1 MQMRYRWVTAISIC
15 VLLLCMAIP
24 RPAAGG
30 DSTKALSVIVD
41 TIADRSDEA
50 QAIAE
55 YLRAVGV
62 SAEVR
67 VWEWSAL
74 KERILAGERQMYL
87 TDWGSAYFDP
97 FDLAVPKLKT
107 GDRGNYSFYSNPRFD
122 AALDTALA
130 VRDHEARRRAYF
142 EAQKILRPDAPWVF
156 GYSLRE
162 TEAARADVLDWQPS
176 MDSRMNLHDVGL
188 KRGDTIV
195 VGMAA
200 DGMLTLDPAAYRDR
214 ATETVIRNMFDGL
227 VTRTVDGRIVP
238 EIAESWSAVSDTE
251 YIFRIRRGVKFHN
264 GDALTADD
272 VVFSFDRVI
281 RDGAMGGRTSPR
293 KGLLGPLA
301 AVEKVDSHT
310 IKVRLSSPFPVLLQA
325 MVHVQIV
332 PRDYLMRVGDDA
344 FARKPVG
351 CGPFRFVEG
360 RLDDKVVM
368 ERFDGY
374 YGGSPDL
381 PPVGSARV
389 TRAIFRMMPDPT
401 VRVAAL
407 KTGEVHIIQTVPA
420 HLASSLARDR
430 NLQVKSAEGTRV
442 YCIEMNCARPPFDD
456 VRVRVAVNHAIDWD
470 AILTAI
476 YLGSATR
483 LATAFLPSGFGYDA
497 ELAPYSYDPN
507 KARALL
513 AEAGYGGR

>member
-1 MQMRYRWVTAISIC
+1 MSMKYRWMTAISIG
-15 VLLLCMAIP
+15 LLLACTAVSLP
-24 RPAAGG
+24 VAGSG
-30 DSTKALSVIVD
+30 PSKALSVIVD
-41 TIADRSDEA
+41 TTADRSDEA
-50 QAIAE
+50 QAIVE
-55 YLRAVGV
+55 YLRDVGV

-74 KERILAGERQMYL
+74 KERILAGGRQMYL

-122 AALDTALA
+122 AALDAALGTIDA
-130 VRDHEARRRAYF
+130 EARRQAYF
-142 EAQKILRPDAPWVF
+142 EAQEILWADVPWVF
-156 GYSLRE
+156 GYSLLE
-162 TEAARADVLDWQPS
+162 TEAAQADVLDWQPS

-200 DGMLTLDPAAYRDR
+200 DGILTLDPAAYRDR

-227 VTRTVDGRIVP
+227 VTRTVDGRVVS
-238 EIAESWSAVSDTE
+238 EIAESWSVVSDTE
-251 YIFRIRRGVKFHN
+251 YVFNIRRGIKFHN

-310 IKVRLSSPFPVLLQA
+310 VKFELSSPFPVLLQA
-325 MVHVQIV
+325 LVHVQIV
-332 PRDYLMRVGDDA
+332 PMNYMLNVGDDG

-351 CGPFRFVEG
+351 CGPFKFVEG

-374 YGGSPDL
+374 YGGSSDL
-381 PPVGSARV
+381 KPVGPARV
-389 TRAIFRMMPDPT
+389 KRAIFRMMPDPT
-401 VRVAAL
+401 VRVAAM

-420 HLASSLARDR
+420 HLAASLARDR

-442 YCIEMNCARPPFDD
+442 YCIEMNCARAPFDD
-456 VRVRVAVNHAIDWD
+456 VRVRMAMNHAVDWD
-470 AILTAI
+470 TILKTI
-476 YLGSATR
+476 YVDGATR
-483 LATAFLPSGFGYDA
+483 LATAFLPSGFGYNA
-497 ELAPYSYDPN
+497 ELAPYTYDPS

>member
-1 MQMRYRWVTAISIC
+1 MSMRYRCMTAISIG
-15 VLLLCMAIP
+15 LLLAFMAISLP
-24 RPAAGG
+24 VAGSGPA
-30 DSTKALSVIVD
+30 KALSVIVD
-41 TIADRSDEA
+41 TTADRSDEA
-50 QAIAE
+50 QAIVE
-55 YLRAVGV
+55 YLRDVGV

-122 AALDTALA
+122 AALDAALA
-130 VRDHEARRRAYF
+130 TRDSEARRRAYF
-142 EAQKILRPDAPWVF
+142 EAQEILWADVPWVF
-156 GYSLRE
+156 GYSLLE
-162 TEAARADVLDWQPS
+162 IEAARADVLDWQPS

-200 DGMLTLDPAAYRDR
+200 DGILTLDPAGMRDR

-227 VTRTVDGRIVP
+227 VTRTVDGRVVS
-238 EIAESWSAVSDTE
+238 EIAESWAWCRDTE
-251 YIFRIRRGVKFHN
+251 YVFNIRQGIKFHN

-281 RDGAMGGRTSPR
+281 EMEPWEAEPRLRDFLA
-293 KGLLGPLA
+293 LA

-310 IKVRLSSPFPVLLQA
+310 VKFELSSPFPVLLQA
-325 MVHVQIV
+325 LVHVQIV
-332 PRDYLMRVGDDA
+332 PMNYVLNVGDDR

-351 CGPFRFVEG
+351 CGPFKFVEG

-374 YGGSPDL
+374 YG
-381 PPVGSARV
+381 
-389 TRAIFRMMPDPT
+389 
-401 VRVAAL
+401 
-407 KTGEVHIIQTVPA
+407 
-420 HLASSLARDR
+420 
-430 NLQVKSAEGTRV
+430 
-442 YCIEMNCARPPFDD
+442 ARP
-456 VRVRVAVNHAIDWD
+456 I
-470 AILTAI
+470 
-476 YLGSATR
+476 
-483 LATAFLPSGFGYDA
+483 
-497 ELAPYSYDPN
+497 
-507 KARALL
+507 
-513 AEAGYGGR
+513 